1 MSNSVITF
9 PQGEVPRLVI
19 PDSKSLSTMSLTKT
33 YNPLSLGTEFQSM
46 YEDPVAVALAKEHG
60 ASFVMSSGAF
70 TTLVQS
76 QQSDFDQQW
85 DLPIIVHENKEGK
98 F

>member
-1 MSNSVITF
+1 
-9 PQGEVPRLVI
+9 
-19 PDSKSLSTMSLTKT
+19 
-33 YNPLSLGTEFQSM
+33 M